1 MTRAGKLPAIHPENG
16 EVIQENMIY
25 VAPTDYHM
33 DVNPGRIRLSRGP
46 RENGYRPAIDR
57 MFRTA
62 ARAYGQ
68 RVVGVVLSGMLS
80 DGALG
85 LQTIQEAGGLAIVQD
100 PQEALYPGM
109 PENALRSVTA
119 DAVLSLAGIANRIIQ
134 LAEEPA
140 RSEPYD
146 SPLDVSEQAQTDQEA
161 YRLAKDN
168 NNNPRSLLTCPSCGG
183 VLWEMQE
190 GSQKMYLC
198 QTGHRFSLE
207 SMFEHQSNGTES
219 ALWSALR
226 VLEERVTLTRR
237 LAEMSAKQG
246 HSHSYKRFLDVSQ
259 QAEQDASAI
268 REILE
273 RANRPSLEDLPDIGP
288 ESELPDQ
295 PGKGALKENSD

>member
-1 MTRAGKLPAIHPENG
+1 MPDRNIIVIGASAGGVETLIQLCKKLPRTLPATLFVAIHFPKNTPSLLPRILTRAGKLPAIHPENG

-140 RSEPYD
+140 RSEP
-146 SPLDVSEQAQTDQEA
+146 
-161 YRLAKDN
+161 
-168 NNNPRSLLTCPSCGG
+168 
-183 VLWEMQE
+183 
-190 GSQKMYLC
+190 
-198 QTGHRFSLE
+198 
-207 SMFEHQSNGTES
+207 
-219 ALWSALR
+219 
-226 VLEERVTLTRR
+226 
-237 LAEMSAKQG
+237 
-246 HSHSYKRFLDVSQ
+246 
-259 QAEQDASAI
+259 
-268 REILE
+268 
-273 RANRPSLEDLPDIGP
+273 
-288 ESELPDQ
+288 
-295 PGKGALKENSD
+295 